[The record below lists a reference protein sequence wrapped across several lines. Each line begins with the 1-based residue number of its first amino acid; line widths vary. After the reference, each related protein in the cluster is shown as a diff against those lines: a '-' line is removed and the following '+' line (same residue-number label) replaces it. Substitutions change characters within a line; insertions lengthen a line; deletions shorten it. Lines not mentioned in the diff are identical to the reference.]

1 MNTMRL
7 SQRSAAQHVQKGG
20 ARHLNVH
27 EYVSA
32 KKIEAVEEG
41 SHLPF
46 FRLARC
52 ADAID
57 PCNVSWR
64 CIDEFACHV
73 LMRVE

>member
-7 SQRSAAQHVQKGG
+7 SQRSAAQHLQKGG

-41 SHLPF
+41 STFLF
-46 FRLARC
+46 F
-52 ADAID
+52 
-57 PCNVSWR
+57 VW
-64 CIDEFACHV
+64 HV
-73 LMRVE
+73 MQT